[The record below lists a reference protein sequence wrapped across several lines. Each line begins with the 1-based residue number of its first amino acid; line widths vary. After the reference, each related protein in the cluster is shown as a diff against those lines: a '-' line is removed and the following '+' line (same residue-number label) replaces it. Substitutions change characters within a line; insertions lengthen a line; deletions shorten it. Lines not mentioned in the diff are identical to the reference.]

1 MDYQDRIVMISGG
14 SSGIGLASAKALA
27 AMGAHVFVFSLDEPK
42 QIEDALVQLGQVKA
56 HETQRFGGIR
66 LDVTDQDAVA
76 KELDKACR
84 EFGTPDVLINSA
96 GIGGALP
103 FEQISYERF
112 DATVKVNLYGVR
124 NVCAA
129 CLPHMRKAGRG
140 GRIVNIASMAGL
152 ISVYGYTA
160 YSAAKSAVVG
170 FSQALR
176 SELKPE
182 GIWVSV
188 LCPAQVDTPMIVE
201 TDKYKPPAT
210 KAINDR
216 AGVMSAEDVVAGMLK
231 GMRQRKAVIIPG
243 FKPKLFHL
251 IQRLIPGFRERTTDK
266 VVRRFVGK

>member
-84 EFGTPDVLINSA
+84 EAGAPDVLINSA

-170 FSQALR
+170 FSWARATTRRDSGCGVPGCASGSSPITSSIHATLSR
-176 SELKPE
+176 SVAW
-182 GIWVSV
+182 GGGVTW
-188 LCPAQVDTPMIVE
+188 
-201 TDKYKPPAT
+201 AT
-210 KAINDR
+210 ITSKTSDSR
-216 AGVMSAEDVVAGMLK
+216 AASAPVG
-231 GMRQRKAVIIPG
+231 G
-243 FKPKLFHL
+243 
-251 IQRLIPGFRERTTDK
+251 
-266 VVRRFVGK
+266 RRGARPSCSS